1 MDINDARG
9 IATVCSLV
17 AFIGVIWWAF
27 SARRKGR
34 FEEDA
39 NLPFADDHQDNPTE
53 SSSAHN
59 ANNFGDERK

>member
-9 IATVCSLV
+9 IATVCSLI
-17 AFIGVIWWAF
+17 AFIGIIWWAF
-27 SARRKGR
+27 GGRRKGR

-39 NLPFADDHQDNPTE
+39 NLPFEDDHLE
-53 SSSAHN
+53 EKSAHN